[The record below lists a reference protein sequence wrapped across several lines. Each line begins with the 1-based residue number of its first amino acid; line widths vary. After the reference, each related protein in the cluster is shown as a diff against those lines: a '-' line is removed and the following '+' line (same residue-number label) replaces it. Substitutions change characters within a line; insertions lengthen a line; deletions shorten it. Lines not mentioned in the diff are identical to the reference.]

1 MKKNSSVEQESYSGF
16 AILTLMIFFRSAVL
30 FALTTYIPSYFMDV
44 YGQNAQTA
52 NLNLSIVAVCSAV
65 ASLAGGILADRIGF
79 KKVLFYS
86 AVGVA
91 PCMLLFTMAPNGI
104 IAVLAMVAVALSVY
118 GTLSVS
124 MVLGQKFLCRHV
136 GFASGITIGLG
147 ISFGGIT
154 TPFYGY
160 IFDHYGAQAT
170 MLAVTATACIAAV
183 IAYFVPD
190 IDAIR
195 AKKALEAADNSSS
208 HTAE

>member
-1 MKKNSSVEQESYSGF
+1 
-16 AILTLMIFFRSAVL
+16 
-30 FALTTYIPSYFMDV
+30 
-44 YGQNAQTA
+44 
-52 NLNLSIVAVCSAV
+52 
-65 ASLAGGILADRIGF
+65 
-79 KKVLFYS
+79 
-86 AVGVA
+86 
-91 PCMLLFTMAPNGI
+91 
-104 IAVLAMVAVALSVY
+104 
-118 GTLSVS
+118 

-154 TPFYGY
+154 TPLYGY